1 MNLNAM
7 MLLLAAACYSLLLTR
22 EGLKALIVK
31 ISHGLASL
39 RHSAFLY
46 YIVISIVNFTQIMR
60 ARHSARLSYL
70 RKADT

>member
-60 ARHSARLSYL
+60 ARHSDSVI
-70 RKADT
+70 